1 MFVSFRKKYSTVT
14 YNLLT
19 SWLMTQ
25 CMCHIEREESFES
38 AQVIGSEDAE
48 MQNLKIQDWK
58 MPKQYD
64 VIKMRH

>member
-48 MQNLKIQDWK
+48 NAESENTGLENAKTI
-58 MPKQYD
+58 
-64 VIKMRH
+64 